1 MNKIPTSYKVEDLV
15 LVGYLHSKL
24 PKTLDTKWYGPMK
37 VVNTNR
43 S

>member
-1 MNKIPTSYKVEDLV
+1 MNKIPTSYKVGDFV
-15 LVGYLHSKL
+15 LVGYLDSRLTK
-24 PKTLDTKWYGPMK
+24 KLDTKWYGPMK